1 MNVSLLLGAILT
13 VNEIVA
19 QHPVTGNPPSNF
31 AWAPNGWAYVYSVA
45 AEKESQP
52 PIVRIHDVRTGADRT
67 LFHAASEQR
76 GSRSRAIAE
85 IVWSHDSRRVALI
98 NAGALEVLDPIS
110 GRETKLVED
119 ADDPQWSSDDSRI
132 AYVHDNDIYTV
143 DPSSKHIVRLTTNG
157 SPMRINGDPD
167 WLYSEEM
174 DVEHA
179 FRWSPDGTHIAYLS
193 FDERPITPFPIE
205 NYLPRIS
212 VIEEQSYP
220 LAGDKNARV
229 TLNVVNTQS
238 GKSSVLYDG
247 GPKDEYVLS
256 FTWSPDGRTVLDQ
269 IMDRAQKNL
278 RWVAFGIGGGSH
290 TVTQESDP
298 TFVDVQPVPDYS
310 RDGRTLYLL
319 SERGGRQSLWRLDAQ
334 SGAGRQI
341 TGSYTVLSTE
351 RIDEAHHAAYVDA
364 MYPTRRD
371 ISLLRVD
378 LGTGAVQNLTPG
390 GGSHDVIL
398 AQKSPDFIET
408 TSSFNTPPA
417 IYRRTLNGS
426 SSTLIFRTSDLSRFN
441 LGTVRPLEIPSKWGN
456 LDATLVVPK
465 DFDPNKRYPVVFT
478 PYGGPLGVA
487 PNQTMNRWPGLYAFL
502 LAQHGFLSFTIDGPA
517 SYSDRASSERMFYH
531 QMGLIA
537 MAGQLAGVDWIK
549 QQTFADPNRLG
560 LFGWSY
566 GGYLTAFTMTHAPGV
581 FRAGVAGAPPADWRY
596 YDTAYTER
604 YMSKPQQAKAA
615 YDATSVLP
623 AAGKLQGSLLM
634 LQGTSDDN
642 VHLMNSI
649 SLLNA
654 FMKAG
659 KQVDYFVYPG
669 ERHGPRLIDHRR
681 DIDSRMLDWWTR
693 NLGP

>member
-13 VNEIVA
+13 VNDIVA

-31 AWAPNGWAYVYSVA
+31 AWAPNGSAYVYSVA
-45 AEKESQP
+45 AQKESQP
-52 PIVRIHDVRTGADRT
+52 PIVRIYDLRTNTDRE

-85 IVWSHDSRRVALI
+85 VVWSHDSRRIALI
-98 NAGALEVLDPIS
+98 NAGALEVVDPAS
-110 GRETKLVED
+110 GRETKLAQD

-132 AYVHDNDIYTV
+132 AYVHANDIYTV
-143 DPSSKHIVRLTTNG
+143 DPRTKRTLRLTANG
-157 SPMRINGDPD
+157 SATRINGDPD

-174 DVEHA
+174 NVEHA
-179 FRWSPDGTHIAYLS
+179 FGWSPDGSRIAFLS

-212 VIEEQSYP
+212 AIEEQSYP

-229 TLNVVNTQS
+229 TLNVVDTHTARS
-238 GKSSVLYDG
+238 TVLYDG

-256 FTWSPDGRTVLDQ
+256 FAWSPDSRTVLDQ
-269 IMDRAQKNL
+269 IMDRAQKHL
-278 RWVAFGIGGGSH
+278 RWVAFNLNGSSRA
-290 TVTQESDP
+290 VTQESDP
-298 TFVDVQPVPDYS
+298 QFVDVQPVPDYS
-310 RDGRTLYLL
+310 RDGRVLYLL
-319 SERGGRQSLWRLDAQ
+319 SQRGGRQSLWQIDAR
-334 SGAGRQI
+334 SGAGRRI
-341 TGSYTVLSTE
+341 TGDYTVLSTQ
-351 RIDEAHHAAYVDA
+351 RIDDANHVAYVDA

-371 ISLLRVD
+371 VSFLRVD
-378 LGTGAVQNLTPG
+378 LRTGAVQNLTPG
-390 GGSHDVIL
+390 GGMHNVVL
-398 AQKSPDFIET
+398 AQKASNFIET
-408 TSSFNTPPA
+408 VNSHDAPPA
-417 IYRRTLNGS
+417 IYRRSLNGTS
-426 SSTLIFRTSDLSRFN
+426 SSLVFRTPDLSRFN
-441 LGTVRPLEIPSKWGN
+441 LGTVRLLEIPSKWGN

-465 DFDPNKRYPVVFT
+465 DFDPNKRYPIVFT
-478 PYGGPLGVA
+478 PYGGPLGVS
-487 PNQTMNRWPGLYAFL
+487 PNQTMNAWPGLYSFL
-502 LAQHGFLSFTIDGPA
+502 LAQHGFLVFTIDGPA

-531 QMGLIA
+531 RMGLIA
-537 MAGQLAGVDWIK
+537 MAGQLAGVDWIEK
-549 QQTFADPNRLG
+549 QSFADPSRLG

-581 FRAGVAGAPPADWRY
+581 FRAGVAGAPPADWRF

-604 YMSKPQQAKAA
+604 YMSKPQEAKSA

-623 AAGKLQGSLLM
+623 AAAKFEGSLLI

-669 ERHGPRLIDHRR
+669 ERHGPRLISHRR
-681 DIDSRMLDWWTR
+681 DIDSRMLDWWTKT
-693 NLGP
+693 LK